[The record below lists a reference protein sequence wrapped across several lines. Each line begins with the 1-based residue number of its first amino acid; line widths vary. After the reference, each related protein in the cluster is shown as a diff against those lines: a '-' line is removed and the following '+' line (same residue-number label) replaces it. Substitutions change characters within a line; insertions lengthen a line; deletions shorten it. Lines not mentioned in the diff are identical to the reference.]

1 MKIIIEDK
9 LKRHMEAENLKGL
22 VVDLEECIACG
33 GGYKRP
39 TAKFLDDLNKPV
51 PKLDEPRVAYHQ
63 ENHVTT
69 YNAPVI
75 HHHHHH
81 YHETNIHNEEYNF
94 TLNPFKIVSGLF
106 NKIF

>member
-1 MKIIIEDK
+1 MKDRKVVIDPVIKQRVEDSIK
-9 LKRHMEAENLKGL
+9 
-22 VVDLEECIACG
+22 C
-33 GGYKRP
+33 